1 MQNLRP
7 LLSVNSIPLIS
18 NLVSNLLYD
27 IIELIKSKILPL
39 RSQTGSPPG
48 WQKSKKKRV
57 IEFAVFPKSH
67 GKSKTTS
74 EC

>member
-1 MQNLRP
+1 MKDLRP
-7 LLSVNSIPLIS
+7 LLSVNLVPVIS
-18 NLVSNLLYD
+18 DLVLNLLYD
-27 IIELIKSKILPL
+27 VIEVMKSKILPL
-39 RSQTGSPPG
+39 RLQTGRMAKK
-48 WQKSKKKRV
+48 QKKRV